1 MFKHSCL
8 PLRAGL
14 AVLLLAVAVPAK
26 AFTRYDYLF
35 DPSAVR
41 NDNQMFLNLTVTD
54 SGVAR
59 LSLEPLLPRIRS
71 VDSDLP
77 VILFLARQTGRPVDA
92 IVDLRSRGYTWAR
105 IFSDLGLR
113 YDPLFADFSGDP
125 GPRYRTVW
133 TTWRTRPT
141 MLRLSD
147 YQVRDLVQVQYG
159 HRLAS
164 APVVEVIRARTPVVF
179 VAERRGRTYS
189 RLGVPPGHGGIPPGH
204 GGVPPGQFK
213 NGVPPGHRYVA
224 RRTMVV
230 SPRAANRD
238 VIVVREGK
246 HGDRGHGEG
255 KGQGK
260 DKENKGGGKGR
271 GEGKGNGKGG
281 GKGKD

>member
-1 MFKHSCL
+1 MSKHSHL
-8 PLRAGL
+8 PFRAGL

-26 AFTRYDYLF
+26 AFTQYDYLF
-35 DPSAVR
+35 DPVAVR

-59 LSLEPLLPRIRS
+59 LTLEPLLPRIRS

-77 VILFLARQTGRPVDA
+77 VILFLARQSGRPVGA
-92 IVDLRSRGYTWAR
+92 IVDLRARGYSWAR

-113 YDPLFADFSGDP
+113 YDPLFVDYTDDV

-141 MLRLSD
+141 TLRLSD
-147 YQVRDLVQVQYG
+147 YQVRDLVLVQYG

-164 APVVEVIRARTPVVF
+164 APVVEVVRARTPVVF
-179 VAERRGRTYS
+179 VAEKRGRTYS

-204 GGVPPGQFK
+204 GGVPPGQVK

-224 RRTMVV
+224 RRTVV
-230 SPRAANRD
+230 VPRAASTRNV
-238 VIVVREGK
+238 VIVKEGK
-246 HGDRGHGEG
+246 HHDH
-255 KGQGK
+255 
-260 DKENKGGGKGR
+260 GR
-271 GEGKGNGKGG
+271 GEGKDKEKGGKGHGG
-281 GKGKD
+281 GKGHDKH

>member
-14 AVLLLAVAVPAK
+14 AVLLLAGAAPVK
-26 AFTRYDYLF
+26 AFTQYDYLF
-35 DPSAVR
+35 DPGAVR

-59 LSLEPLLPRIRS
+59 VTLEPLLPRIRS

-77 VILFLARQTGRPVDA
+77 VMLFLSRQTGRPVDS

-105 IFSDLGLR
+105 IFNDLGLR

-141 MLRLSD
+141 ALRLSD

-164 APVVEVIRARTPVVF
+164 VPVVEVIRARDRGRTPVVF

-189 RLGVPPGHGGIPPGH
+189 RLGVPPGHGGVPPGH
-204 GGVPPGQFK
+204 GGVPPGQVK
-213 NGVPPGHRYVA
+213 NGVPPGHRYATV
-224 RRTMVV
+224 RPVTSSRSVV
-230 SPRAANRD
+230 VVKEDDRD
-238 VIVVREGK
+238 
-246 HGDRGHGEG
+246 DRGHGKA
-255 KGQGK
+255 KG
-260 DKENKGGGKGR
+260 NKGGGKGR
-271 GEGKGNGKGG
+271 GNGKGG
-281 GKGKD
+281 GNGKH

>member
-14 AVLLLAVAVPAK
+14 AVLLLAAAAPVK
-26 AFTRYDYLF
+26 AFTQYDYLF
-35 DPSAVR
+35 DPGAVR

-59 LSLEPLLPRIRS
+59 LTLEPLLPRIRS

-77 VILFLARQTGRPVDA
+77 VMLFLSRQTGRPVDS
-92 IVDLRSRGYTWAR
+92 IVDLRARGYTWAR
-105 IFSDLGLR
+105 IFSDLGMR

-141 MLRLSD
+141 ALRLSD

-164 APVVEVIRARTPVVF
+164 VPVVEVIRARDRGRTPVVF

-189 RLGVPPGHGGIPPGH
+189 RLGVPPGHGGVPPGH
-204 GGVPPGQFK
+204 GGVPPGQVK
-213 NGVPPGHRYVA
+213 NGVPPGHRYANV
-224 RRTMVV
+224 RPVTSSRSVV
-230 SPRAANRD
+230 
-238 VIVVREGK
+238 VVKEGGRGHGNGKGNKGEGK
-246 HGDRGHGEG
+246 EDKGKGHGEG
-255 KGQGK
+255 KG
-260 DKENKGGGKGR
+260 GGK
-271 GEGKGNGKGG
+271 KG
-281 GKGKD
+281 